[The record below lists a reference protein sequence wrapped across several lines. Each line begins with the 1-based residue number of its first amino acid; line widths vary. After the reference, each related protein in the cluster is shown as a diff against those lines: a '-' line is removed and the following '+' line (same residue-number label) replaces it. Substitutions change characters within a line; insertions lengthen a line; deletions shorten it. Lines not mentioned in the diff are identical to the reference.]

1 MSRLKKTTSKTIL
14 NAAARAAGLE
24 SIDPVLDLGAGNKL
38 EDFNALIEDARTK
51 QAAYNT
57 LLSQADE
64 ARNLMKVAERK
75 AGDCSEC
82 MRIAVAAQY
91 GLDSN
96 EYEKAGGTRKSDR
109 KRPVLRIIKSAEVFA
124 KAA

>member
-24 SIDPVLDLGAGNKL
+24 SITPALDLGSGNTLAAFKTAID
-38 EDFNALIEDARTK
+38 EARTR
-51 QAAYNT
+51 QDTYNT

-64 ARNLMKVAERK
+64 ARNLMKSAELK
-75 AGDCSEC
+75 AGDFSKR
-82 MRIAVAAQY
+82 MLAAVAAQY
-91 GLDSN
+91 GLNSN
-96 EYEKAGGTRKSDR
+96 EYEKAGGTRESER
-109 KRPVLRIIKSAEVFA
+109 KRPALRASKESAAVA